1 MEGCHSQTT
10 WKARGIRLVPSG
22 ISQRNQKRMY
32 LFFFSFIFRA
42 ARHSDSH
49 VGAKHEAEP
58 TLSPPLCVSVRRTSI
73 VRPIAESHPQFVA
86 DISLA
91 HQSTLRFLL
100 AFSAIYTTDRRN
112 TYTHRDT
119 RVGHTPKHI
128 RSLLFCFFFCF
139 FVVGDGVRGW
149 AVRLFV
155 PPSLVLVVTGA
166 NLARRWNSAS
176 VFPSFSVVV
185 CRRVRRPTSR
195 Q

>member
-1 MEGCHSQTT
+1 
-10 WKARGIRLVPSG
+10 
-22 ISQRNQKRMY
+22 MY

-119 RVGHTPKHI
+119 RVGHI
-128 RSLLFCFFFCF
+128 
-139 FVVGDGVRGW
+139 
-149 AVRLFV
+149 
-155 PPSLVLVVTGA
+155 
-166 NLARRWNSAS
+166 
-176 VFPSFSVVV
+176 
-185 CRRVRRPTSR
+185 
-195 Q
+195 

>member
-112 TYTHRDT
+112 TYTHTQRHASRAHLT
-119 RVGHTPKHI
+119 TH
-128 RSLLFCFFFCF
+128 RSTFDRCCF
-139 FVVGDGVRGW
+139 FVFLLLEMVFVGGRFVF
-149 AVRLFV
+149 LF
-155 PPSLVLVVTGA
+155 L
-166 NLARRWNSAS
+166 
-176 VFPSFSVVV
+176 
-185 CRRVRRPTSR
+185 RPLCWW
-195 Q
+195 

>member
-42 ARHSDSH
+42 PRHSDSH
-49 VGAKHEAEP
+49 VGAKHEAEAN
-58 TLSPPLCVSVRRTSI
+58 LSPPLCVSVRRTSI
-73 VRPIAESHPQFVA
+73 VLPIAESHPQFVA

-112 TYTHRDT
+112 TYTHTQRHASRAHLT
-119 RVGHTPKHI
+119 TH
-128 RSLLFCFFFCF
+128 RSTFDRCCFVFLFFCCLRWCSWVGGSSF
-139 FVVGDGVRGW
+139 CSSVPCVGGDGREFG
-149 AVRLFV
+149 
-155 PPSLVLVVTGA
+155 T
-166 NLARRWNSAS
+166 S
-176 VFPSFSVVV
+176 VELGECFSFF
-185 CRRVRRPTSR
+185 
-195 Q
+195 